1 MTNQTSIEGAS
12 SILDEKG
19 RTKNASNHLKTDAN
33 VKAKPLTKAML
44 VRGPS
49 ATTVTSPEN
58 SATFCTRNS
67 AALMSNF

>member
-1 MTNQTSIEGAS
+1 MTNQTCIKGAS
-12 SILDEKG
+12 KILDYKAC
-19 RTKNASNHLKTDAN
+19 TKNASYHLKTDAN

-44 VRGPS
+44 VRGAS
-49 ATTVTSPEN
+49 VTTVTSPGN